1 MLKFT
6 DFMKFFIEEIM
17 FKKLNVF
24 LMMCFMMFF
33 ISCENP
39 AAKFIPLPD
48 NSESDE
54 DNNHADNDD
63 FITDT
68 DSSLFDTD
76 IVVSD
81 TDSSLFDTDIVVSDT
96 DNNSKDDDQIFTD
109 VDFHDDDDF
118 INTDTDLLDDDVFTN
133 TPPTI
138 ISTFPENEA
147 VNVSMGTTIEIH
159 FSELIDE
166 DSLEDAFSIKDSSDT
181 IVMFAQLWRETDNTA
196 VITPSVILSP
206 ATTYTVTASTAI
218 CDIEGACLENEF
230 QFSFTTSATC
240 GNGTIEESEQCDLG
254 INNGNCST
262 CTSNCKIKPAN
273 FCGDG
278 YRCGSEICE
287 TGESTSCTSALET
300 TSTGIVNCNLFCTG
314 WMSANICTRI
324 NTCPAKPSNSEWN
337 SVSSFTQTWT
347 GMLWS
352 PADDLVTEY
361 NADPSDT
368 HCRFICS
375 SGYAWNDV
383 SLSCVPGGCGNGI
396 TEPGEECDDG
406 NIINTDGCKNDCTHN
421 ICGDG
426 YLNIGT
432 ETCESTDSVS
442 CTSALGTS
450 SSGTAPCNSTCTGW
464 ETASNCTRTY
474 ICSLKPQNT
483 ETIYNTVS
491 SYTQTWNGSE
501 WIPEDDTETEYNV
514 SESTTSC
521 RYTCN
526 TNYTW
531 DGSSCNPPA
540 CGNNITE
547 FGEECDDGNE
557 INNDSCRKDCTINRS
572 PICTVETLCYDN
584 TSEMTCP
591 VRGTEFFGQDAQYLN
606 SCRMPDYTVTGTSEK
621 VITDNNTGLMWQN
634 SISNDLWN
642 LAKQKCN
649 NLVYGGY
656 DDWRLPDI
664 HELETIIDYGR
675 SNPAVNA
682 AIFPNTNST
691 FWSSTVD
698 LTGSNM
704 VFTVN
709 FQFGRITGTD
719 NSGGMLGGSYAPFRC
734 VRGFSLPVQTFIE
747 STIEGDVVITDSSTD
762 LIWTKETV
770 SGKTWKDALSYCENL
785 SYAGHTNWRL
795 PNINE
800 LKSLTD
806 RSKYNPASYFPDI
819 TSEYFWS
826 SSSMTDSGSTHTG
839 WVVNFYNGKVSNN
852 TKTNTYFVR
861 CVKDPI
867 PADSLCGT
875 GLSLCENG
883 ETTDCTTLLGE
894 GISGSATCNN
904 SCDDW
909 DTAWNCTRTHT
920 CPEKPDAGTQWNTV
934 SEYSQIWNGNSW
946 KPDNDGTTEYNITGS
961 SNSCQYICADGY
973 SWNST
978 SGLCV
983 ESDIC
988 GNGLVESGEEC
999 DDGNTTE
1006 TDYCLNSCV
1015 KTTRYPVCTGQSKCY
1030 NNTDEIECPASGS
1043 DFYGQDAQYSSTCIP
1058 RNFSVSGS
1066 EPEETVIDS
1075 NSRLEWQKTIS
1086 TDEYNWNEAKN
1097 YCTNLNYAGYS
1108 DWRLPTSLELGTLPD
1123 YGKIKPA
1130 VNTELFPLNYPAQD
1144 QFWSSS
1150 LSNSFG
1156 EKAWTVMSYYGH
1168 LVQSD
1173 IITESSVRCVR
1184 GLSIPPYTFKES
1196 TVEGKIIVND
1206 TVTDL
1211 IWTKETVSGKTW
1223 KDALSYCENLSYAG
1237 YTDWRLPNINELK
1250 TILNHNIKYKPYS
1263 SFPGIPEGRI
1273 WSSSAFKDL
1282 SATTAWAVGT
1292 NSGEVWM
1299 YTKTNLNIA
1308 LCVR

>member
-1 MLKFT
+1 
-6 DFMKFFIEEIM
+6 MKFFFEEIM
-17 FKKLNVF
+17 FKTFNVF
-24 LMMCFMMFF
+24 LMMCFMIFF

-96 DNNSKDDDQIFTD
+96 DNNSEDDDQIFTD

-138 ISTFPENEA
+138 ISTFPENES

-287 TGESTSCTSALET
+287 TGESTSCTSALGT

-361 NADPSDT
+361 NAGPSDT

-375 SGYAWNDV
+375 FGYAWNDV

-406 NIINTDGCKNDCTHN
+406 NIINTDDCKNDCTHN

-432 ETCESTDSVS
+432 EICESTDSVS

-464 ETASNCTRTY
+464 ETASNCTKTY

-521 RYTCN
+521 RYICN

-531 DGSSCNPPA
+531 DESSCNPPI

-557 INNDSCRKDCTINRS
+557 MNNDNCRNNCTINRS
-572 PICTVETLCYDN
+572 PICTGETLCYNN
-584 TSEMTCP
+584 TTEITCP
-591 VRGTEFFGQDAQYLN
+591 ARGSEFFGQDAQYIN
-606 SCRMPDYTVTGTSEK
+606 DCRIMSFTESGGTEK
-621 VITDNNTGLMWQN
+621 VITDNNTGLMWQKTKSTN
-634 SISNDLWN
+634 FWQQAVES
-642 LAKQKCN
+642 CN
-649 NLVYGGY
+649 NLTYGGY
-656 DDWRLPDI
+656 SDWRLPSI
-664 HELETIIDYGR
+664 SELETITDFGK
-675 SNPAVNA
+675 SNPAVNTTF
-682 AIFPNTNST
+682 FPSTNFE
-691 FWSSTVD
+691 FWSSTQNIGDTEHVW
-698 LTGSNM
+698 
-704 VFTVN
+704 
-709 FQFGRITGTD
+709 GTD
-719 NSGGMLGGSYAPFRC
+719 YRTGFVESIDLNSGMFGTTNDFRC
-734 VRGFSLPVQTFIE
+734 VRGVSLPVHTFAE
-747 STIEGDVVITDSSTD
+747 NVLEGDVVVKDNATD
-762 LIWTKETV
+762 LIWTKEY
-770 SGKTWKDALSYCENL
+770 SAEKMNWHDALNYCENL
-785 SYAGHTNWRL
+785 IYAGDTNWRL
-795 PNINE
+795 PNVNE
-800 LKSLTD
+800 LEGLVD
-806 RSKYNPASYFPDI
+806 RSLYMPASNFPGMP
-819 TSEYFWS
+819 TEYFWS
-826 SSSMTDSGSTHTG
+826 SSSMTASASTSAAWSAGFYSGYITG
-839 WVVNFYNGKVSNN
+839 RIKTEEFY
-852 TKTNTYFVR
+852 VR
-861 CVKDPI
+861 CVRNSDSV
-867 PADSLCGT
+867 DSLCET

-883 ETTDCTTLLGE
+883 ETLSCTTLLGE
-894 GISGSATCNN
+894 GVSGSALCNN

-946 KPDNDGTTEYNITGS
+946 KPDEDGTTEYNITGS

-988 GNGLVESGEEC
+988 GNGIVESGEEC
-999 DDGNTTE
+999 DDGNIIE
-1006 TDYCLNSCV
+1006 TDNCHNNCI
-1015 KTTRYPVCTGQSKCY
+1015 KTTRYPVCTGQTKCY
-1030 NNTDEIECPASGS
+1030 NDTDEISCPAFGS
-1043 DFYGQDAQYSSTCIP
+1043 DFYGQDTQYSSICNP
-1058 RNFSVSGS
+1058 RNFTVSGS
-1066 EPEETVIDS
+1066 APEETVFDN
-1075 NSRLEWQKTIS
+1075 NSRLEWQRTAPTEK
-1086 TDEYNWNEAKN
+1086 YNWNDAKN
-1097 YCTNLNYAGYS
+1097 YCDNLIYAEYS

-1123 YGKIKPA
+1123 YGKVNPA
-1130 VNTELFPLNYPAQD
+1130 IDTAIFPLDVFVQD
-1144 QFWSSS
+1144 GFWSSTS
-1150 LSNSFG
+1150 SSNFLA
-1156 EKAWTVMSYYGH
+1156 KAWIVMFHSGYFFA
-1168 LVQSD
+1168 SD
-1173 IITESSVRCVR
+1173 ITSEFNVRCVR
-1184 GLSIPPYTFKES
+1184 GISIPSYTFTES
-1196 TVEGKIIVND
+1196 TIEGKIIVTD
-1206 TVTDL
+1206 TITEL
-1211 IWTKETVSGKTW
+1211 IWTKETISGKTW
-1223 KDALSYCENLSYAG
+1223 KSALSYCENLSYAG
-1237 YTDWRLPNINELK
+1237 YADWRLPNINELK
-1250 TILNHNIKYKPYS
+1250 TLLDHNIKDRPYS
-1263 SFPGIPEGRI
+1263 SFPGITESRF
-1273 WSSSAFKDL
+1273 WSSSAFENT
-1282 SATTAWAVGT
+1282 SATTAWT
-1292 NSGEVWM
+1292 IYTISGATIM
-1299 YTKTNLNIA
+1299 YDKTNQISTK
-1308 LCVR
+1308 CVR